1 MHIFFS
7 TVMKTKNE
15 KIKYINIAS
24 NADELCMYK
33 TTPNETSNLKV
44 WGSNI
49 DKNANNLFYE
59 FEFLTKI

>member
-1 MHIFFS
+1 
-7 TVMKTKNE
+7 MKTKNE
-15 KIKYINIAS
+15 KMKYITIAP

-33 TTPNETSNLKV
+33 TNSNETSNLKV